1 MNKKIVIRRIIA
13 GLIDWNLIFIVGM
26 LLLTSGPSFDFSYLI
41 SPSLQMF
48 KGIPFL
54 LGVVWMLAMP
64 LLRDCVFGGASLGKL
79 ICGIRVRDLHT
90 GKRPAFGKLILRG
103 IFFWLILPE
112 FIVILAN
119 RGRSIADMASQTAV
133 VLRKDA

>member
-1 MNKKIVIRRIIA
+1 MNKKIVIRRVIA

-54 LGVVWMLAMP
+54 LGILWMLAMP

-79 ICGIRVRDLHT
+79 ICGLKVRDAQT
-90 GKRPAFGKLILRG
+90 GRKPAFGKLILRG
-103 IFFWLILPE
+103 VFFWLILPE

-119 RGRSIADMASQTAV
+119 RGRSIADMASRTAV
-133 VLRKDA
+133 VLRKGS

>member
-41 SPSLQMF
+41 YPSLQMF

-54 LGVVWMLAMP
+54 LGIVWMLAMP

-90 GKRPAFGKLILRG
+90 GKRPAFGKLLLRG
-103 IFFWLILPE
+103 LFFWLILPE
-112 FIVILAN
+112 FILLLAN
-119 RGRSIADMASQTAV
+119 RGRNLADMSTQTV
-133 VLRKDA
+133 VTRRKND